1 MLKYRCA
8 VRAAVVVAM
17 AASVSAVMAGPV
29 DAEVGPNL
37 VSNGGFEATASIA
50 GSGWTPSPGSL
61 VEGVDY
67 FIDSNPAHAHSGT
80 RSFAGGTVGRL
91 GFITQNIDTVV
102 GQSYNIHLWLANFS
116 GVAAG
121 TRIDVLWGTD
131 LVYSAA
137 DITGVGYRE
146 IVIDPIATSTFMML
160 SIGLRDDTQ
169 VLNIDDVS
177 VRRVQDVPEP
187 AAGLLFGLGLAGLG
201 LSARGRWLTRQ

>member
-1 MLKYRCA
+1 MLKNRCA
-8 VRAAVVVAM
+8 VRAAVAVAM
-17 AASVSAVMAGPV
+17 VTSASAVLAGPV
-29 DAEVGPNL
+29 EWEVGPNL

-50 GSGWTPSPGSL
+50 GSGWTPSPGNL

-67 FIDSNPAHAHSGT
+67 FIDSNPAHAHTGT

-91 GFITQNIDTVV
+91 GFISQSIDTVV

-121 TRIDVLWGTD
+121 TRIDVLWGAD
-131 LVYSAA
+131 RVYSAT
-137 DITGVGYRE
+137 DIAGFGYRE

-169 VLNIDDVS
+169 T
-177 VRRVQDVPEP
+177 
-187 AAGLLFGLGLAGLG
+187 LA
-201 LSARGRWLTRQ
+201 R